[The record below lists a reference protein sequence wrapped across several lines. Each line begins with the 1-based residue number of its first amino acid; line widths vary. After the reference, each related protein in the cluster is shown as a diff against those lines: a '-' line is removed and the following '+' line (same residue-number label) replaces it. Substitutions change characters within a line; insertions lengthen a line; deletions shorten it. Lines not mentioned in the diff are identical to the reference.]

1 MDATSAVLCSRAG
14 SIVLLSWPWLSPSPP
29 SLFPFSLALFNG
41 AMRLL
46 LIIAL
51 ALAHGA
57 HGPNDHHRR
66 VPKAAPTRDVSAPA
80 FDAYFGAF
88 LSVNGLLGAI
98 DQDGTT
104 EGGAS
109 ADAARVMAPPEAGG
123 KFFWLDSL
131 LAGERKHR
139 DGYLFDACME
149 YRLLAKRSGIPR
161 SVSHAVHVRL
171 GQATAMMFSS
181 IEALKSYRGA
191 LSFDSESH
199 VAYFHMGLMY
209 ARLNRIDEAVEA
221 FRTAVFYRNDDVKSL
236 HALGSLAFLRGR
248 EAEAK
253 YFFKSALALDPEVR
267 QVARGACACFV
278 WPSQGMGGHC
288 V

>member
-1 MDATSAVLCSRAG
+1 
-14 SIVLLSWPWLSPSPP
+14 
-29 SLFPFSLALFNG
+29 
-41 AMRLL
+41 MRLL
-46 LIIAL
+46 LLL
-51 ALAHGA
+51 ALVHGSP
-57 HGPNDHHRR
+57 GPDDHHRR
-66 VPKAAPTRDVSAPA
+66 VPRDVSAPA

-109 ADAARVMAPPEAGG
+109 AAAARVMAPPEAGG

-221 FRTAVFYRNDDVKSL
+221 FRTAVFYRNNDVKSL

-267 QVARGACACFV
+267 QVVRGARSCFV
-278 WPSQGMGGHC
+278 WPSLGRVGGGGGVMCTIFVRVHVC
-288 V
+288 VRERGRRWCLRV